1 MMNTVNASRSSG
13 AALRATALSIA
24 VIAVMAAALLAA
36 GALLWTQPVHA
47 ESNFVIEDYDIE
59 MQVNEDD
66 TYLITETID
75 VHFTAPSHG
84 IYRVIPNKQRLD
96 RDGQVDNFY
105 AKVKDFEVLSGQP
118 FDEEKGDDGYYIKIG
133 DSDEYADED
142 TTYQLSYVFDMRGDH
157 LDGADEVYYNLVGT
171 TWEAQSIDH
180 VTAKI
185 TFPKPIDMSK
195 VGLKTGYQ
203 EDVPFTPKGDKT
215 VLVDTTENCL
225 GGLTIRAVL
234 PQGYFTKQAWK
245 SNLLFYIL
253 IAILAAVTA
262 FGFFLWRK
270 YGKDP
275 DIIETEEFYPPEG
288 MNSAEVAYLD
298 TGEIEGSHVTSMLLE
313 LADKGYLRI
322 KEIEVPYGLKK
333 KKTKIS
339 YEIIKVKEYDG
350 DSPDEETFMEGLF
363 DVDETSVEMEDLQN
377 SFYETVKE
385 IKSNIM
391 ERYSGQL
398 WDSKAE
404 GVATSLRIVAILG
417 MIALFLISK
426 ILNGSPIFV
435 GHGDFIFYIVI
446 GILQIALPIAGFTGI
461 AAWINKPQK
470 KVGKFIL
477 GFIGWAAL
485 ILLSFGMAVLFD
497 TCMGAQIVPYLIGMG
512 MVFLLILMAALCER
526 MSDDYAEMLGKI
538 RGYKRFLQVAE
549 KDRMEMLAEQDPN
562 YYYKNLAFAF
572 ALGVTAVYAKRFADL
587 AKEPP
592 KWYDSRYYAVGMGP
606 HTAFDSVSM
615 MDSMNNMMDSVGT
628 SMTSSPSSG
637 GGGGSFSG
645 GGGAGGGGGGSW

>member
-1 MMNTVNASRSSG
+1 MMNTVNASRPSG
-13 AALRATALSIA
+13 VALRATALSIA

-36 GALLWTQPVHA
+36 GTLLWTQPVHA

-66 TYLITETID
+66 TYLVTETID

-84 IYRVIPNKQRLD
+84 IYRVIPNKQHLD

-133 DSDEYADED
+133 DPDEYADED

-298 TGEIEGSHVTSMLLE
+298 TGEIEGSHVASMLLE

-322 KEIEVPYGLKK
+322 KETEVPYGLKK

-404 GVATSLRIVAILG
+404 GVATSLKIVAILG

-615 MDSMNNMMDSVGT
+615 MDSMSNMMDSVGT